1 MRETN
6 RRPPERASL
15 VRGFLIRPDALA
27 PCSLTCRRCDNSKPA
42 AAARA
47 VIPPSLDGG
56 NLAPFVSPDDGDFD
70 DGESSLMTSFA
81 RARSWLPGSV
91 FGPGVV
97 GGVATLGAVA
107 AGAAI
112 AEAALIPGL
121 LIGGAAVLAPRLLP
135 RGMLSGLGERLRR
148 MAPSPVGE
156 PSAPTAHS
164 AAAPASGEPEPFDT
178 WRAVVKT
185 VTYRV
190 IVTTADFG
198 ANYVVIGELATA
210 AGLSSLSLIAGPIA
224 YFAHEAAWHYYGPA
238 AARQSDP
245 LEATVDVPIPG
256 AAQRED
262 NGRTHFANLKVS
274 RALAKTVTYEG
285 VTGVSEFT
293 VNYLFV
299 RDLAAAAGLTA
310 FSIVIAPFVYYVH
323 EKAWDYYDAVKG
335 RSRAAPAPKL
345 LPAPAQAW
353 FAPGL

>member
-1 MRETN
+1 
-6 RRPPERASL
+6 
-15 VRGFLIRPDALA
+15 
-27 PCSLTCRRCDNSKPA
+27 
-42 AAARA
+42 
-47 VIPPSLDGG
+47 
-56 NLAPFVSPDDGDFD
+56 
-70 DGESSLMTSFA
+70 MTSFT

-135 RGMLSGLGERLRR
+135 RDMLSGLGERLRR
-148 MAPSPVGE
+148 IVPTPPPA
-156 PSAPTAHS
+156 APTTQS
-164 AAAPASGEPEPFDT
+164 AEAQASGEPESFDT

-190 IVTTADFG
+190 MVTTADFG
-198 ANYVVIGELATA
+198 ANYFVIGELATA
-210 AGLSSLSLIAGPIA
+210 AGLSSLSLVAGPIA

-238 AARQSDP
+238 SARQSNP
-245 LEATVDVPIPG
+245 LEATVEVPIPG

-262 NGRTHFANLKVS
+262 DGSKRFPNLKVS

-285 VTGVSEFT
+285 VTGVSEFA

-323 EKAWDYYDAVKG
+323 EKGWDYYDAVKS